1 MKDISFVEKVKQFSR
16 IFYQNYFVTNVFTHT
31 HTHTHTH
38 TQANTGR
45 EKQTDRVRKKE
56 SDREIG
62 RKRRK
67 MAMRNN

>member
-16 IFYQNYFVTNVFTHT
+16 NVYQHYFVTNVFTHA
-31 HTHTHTH
+31 HTHKK
-38 TQANTGR
+38 NTGR

-67 MAMRNN
+67 MVMRNK